1 MSYVIFGR
9 AIKTEYLS
17 VGTLVAT
24 GLLTYCSLGG
34 KKDASAAGKTISQRV
49 NEAAPIK
56 AASKEEEELFD
67 SIKHFISEAEKDGG
81 GSSHH

>member
-9 AIKTEYLS
+9 AIKTEYLTL
-17 VGTLVAT
+17 GTLFAT
-24 GLLTYCSLGG
+24 GLLAYSSMGG
-34 KKDASAAGKTISQRV
+34 KKASPTGKTMSERV

-56 AASKEEEELFD
+56 AASKEEEELMD
-67 SIKHFISEAEKDGG
+67 SIKHFVAEAEKEGG